1 MSDTVMRQW
10 MMLRMVPRSPSKIS
24 TIEIMNNLAAESF
37 IISQRSIQR
46 DLDKFSSIFPLE
58 CDDRSK
64 PFGWS
69 WRKDAPTID
78 IPGMDSHTALAFYL
92 AEQHLEPIL
101 PRETVVKLNPHF
113 LSAKKILNE
122 LSGDSGTTSWV
133 NKVRVLRQGPDL
145 STPEI
150 DAGVQEKVYT
160 ALLLNKRLEV
170 QYKKRGATKAKDY
183 TISPLALVLKN
194 GIFYIPCTVFNYDD
208 IRLMT
213 LHRIKQA
220 TLTDAM
226 IDSPENFDLDA
237 YIQSGELSFQVGD
250 MIKLT
255 AIIDKDVAFHL
266 GERKLSPDQTLEEQ
280 EDDTFLLQAT
290 VNDTSELRFWLR
302 GYDEQI
308 EVLEPKELR
317 DDLYRS
323 AQAQIKKYEAS
334 QG

>member
-10 MMLRMVPRSPSKIS
+10 MMLRMVPRAPSKIS

-46 DLDKFSSIFPLE
+46 DLIKFSSIFPLE

-78 IPGMDSHTALAFYL
+78 IPGIDSHTALAFYL

-122 LSGDSGTTSWV
+122 LSGNSGTTSWV

-150 DAGVQEKVYT
+150 DGDVQEQVYT
-160 ALLLNKRLEV
+160 ALLLNKKLEI
-170 QYKKRGATKAKDY
+170 QYKKRGAKEAKAY
-183 TISPLALVLKN
+183 TISPLGLVLKN
-194 GIFYIPCTVFNYDD
+194 GIFYIPCTVNEYDD
-208 IRLMT
+208 VRLMT
-213 LHRIKQA
+213 LHRIKEAKA
-220 TLTDAM
+220 TDYT
-226 IDSPENFDLDA
+226 ISPPKGFHLDK
-237 YIQSGELSFQVGD
+237 YIQSGELSFQIGEKINLKAV
-250 MIKLT
+250 
-255 AIIDKDVAFHL
+255 IDKHVAFHL
-266 GERKLSPDQTLEEQ
+266 GERKLSPKQTLKEQ
-280 EDDTFLLQAT
+280 DDGSFLLQAT

-302 GYDEQI
+302 GYDDQI

-317 DDLYRS
+317 EDLYQS
-323 AQAQIKKYEAS
+323 AKAQIKKYES
-334 QG
+334 